1 MKNRVGLSLLVGAW
15 CSSCFGPQVVLVGLE
30 VLIFKTL
37 APFSVG
43 SAQKP
48 KGSPN
53 ENMGM
58 AA

>member
-1 MKNRVGLSLLVGAW
+1 MA
-15 CSSCFGPQVVLVGLE
+15 LVGLE
-30 VLIFKTL
+30 VPIFKTL

-48 KGSPN
+48 KGSPLGN
-53 ENMGM
+53 VGM